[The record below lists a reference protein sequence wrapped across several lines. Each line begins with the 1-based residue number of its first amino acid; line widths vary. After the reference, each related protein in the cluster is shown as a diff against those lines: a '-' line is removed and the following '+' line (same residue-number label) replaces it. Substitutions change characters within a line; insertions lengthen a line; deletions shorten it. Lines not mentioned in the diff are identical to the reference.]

1 MLPWRKTV
9 GSVME
14 FISNAR
20 MYSVSEEAEEAWRL
34 LLGHIADDA
43 GVPLS
48 YEAYP
53 APQPLEV
60 LWRRPDLGCVLMCG
74 YPIALEV
81 AKVQP
86 LAAPIPKAAWANNRA
101 VYRSDLIV
109 REDAP
114 FNKLSDTF
122 SGTAGWT
129 VDHSHSGFNAFRH
142 HLLQFRKD
150 NEQKLYQNAI
160 GNLITARGILDEVL
174 DGTIDIGPLDA
185 YWHMLLRKYRPE
197 LVKGIRVLESTAV
210 APMPAFVAS
219 PNVPAEMVDKLKA
232 AFAAAHRQ
240 PWFELVASKLL
251 IAGFE
256 TVNHATFVSTLAW
269 DQEAKAA
276 GYNLPE

>member
-1 MLPWRKTV
+1 
-9 GSVME
+9 ME

-20 MYSVSEEAEEAWRL
+20 MYSVSEEAENAWRL
-34 LLGHIADDA
+34 LLAHIAEDA
-43 GVPLS
+43 GVALR

-81 AKVQP
+81 AKVEP
-86 LAAPIPKAAWANNRA
+86 LAAPIPKAEWANGRA

-109 REDAP
+109 REGAP
-114 FNKLSDTF
+114 YEKLPDTF
-122 SGTAGWT
+122 NGTAGWT
-129 VDHSHSGFNAFRH
+129 VDHSHSGFNAFRR
-142 HLLQFRKD
+142 HLLQFRK
-150 NEQKLYQNAI
+150 NSEQKLYRNAI

-174 DGTIDIGPLDA
+174 DGTIDVGPLDA

-197 LVKGIRVLESTAV
+197 LVKGIRVLESTAT

-219 PNVPAEMVDKLKA
+219 PNFSAEMVERLKT

-240 PWFELVASKLL
+240 PWFERVGSELL
-251 IAGFE
+251 ISGFE
-256 TVNHATFVSTLAW
+256 TVTHDTFSPTLAW
-269 DQEAKAA
+269 DQEAKNA
-276 GYNLPE
+276 GYDLPE